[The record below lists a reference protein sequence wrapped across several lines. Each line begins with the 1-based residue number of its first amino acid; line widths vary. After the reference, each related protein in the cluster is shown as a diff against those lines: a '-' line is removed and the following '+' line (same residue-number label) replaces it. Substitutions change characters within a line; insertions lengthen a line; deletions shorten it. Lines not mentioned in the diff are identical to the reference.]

1 MMKKIILSLC
11 CFVAFVLIA
20 VAGCYKIVGWTTESS
35 IYGVVGE
42 LPYNKVGLLLGTSP
56 VGRNGKENLYFKY
69 RIEAAVQLYKAGKIS
84 YILLSG
90 DNHTKEYDEPKYMK
104 KALLNKGVPEEAIV
118 LDYAGFRT
126 LDSVVRAKEVFGQ
139 NSFTIISQKFHNER
153 AVYLAHHYGISAV
166 GYNAREVKR
175 LNIPVLRESLAR
187 VKMFLDILFHK
198 KPKFLGEKIEIG
210 VD

>member
-1 MMKKIILSLC
+1 MKKIILSLC
-11 CFVAFVLIA
+11 CFVAFMLIA

-35 IYGVVGE
+35 IYGAVRE

-104 KALLNKGVPEEAIV
+104 KALLSKGVPEEAIV

-210 VD
+210 